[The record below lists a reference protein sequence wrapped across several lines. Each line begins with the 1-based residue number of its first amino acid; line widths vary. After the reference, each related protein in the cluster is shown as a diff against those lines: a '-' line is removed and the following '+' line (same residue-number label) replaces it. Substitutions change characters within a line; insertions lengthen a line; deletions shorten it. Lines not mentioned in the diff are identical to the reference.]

1 MKRLFATATRLP
13 WRRVFIGIAL
23 LLLLLLTLAAFFIA
37 TFDANSHK
45 ARLTSLVKEKTGREL
60 SIPGSV
66 RLKLFPSVR
75 LELDRAILNEKN
87 SSTAFATIEVV
98 KLSLR
103 LWPLLQSQVR
113 LDQVE
118 VGNFSVALK
127 RFANGTTNFD
137 DLIAKDE
144 SPSSLRFDLAGLTI
158 KNGTLRFDDE
168 MNQRKTQVSTIQVTT
183 GRLTENVAT
192 PIHAQFLL
200 ANDDPVVA
208 LKTELSGELRFDLQK
223 NHYQFTATK
232 FRAEGQAAG
241 LKPITVGLRASIA
254 ADLGVGSVALQDLS
268 AIVDGR
274 AGMQTVHAELASPRL
289 TSGANNV
296 SIEQIKAQLKL
307 DDPVRKI
314 SVSATVPALVS
325 VSNKIAAS
333 DFKLDFSIEQDKLRS
348 SGALSAA
355 LTFDPAQQR
364 VAFEKMTLNSK
375 IQRDQLVVEASAMG
389 PLMLNLQTGELDGT
403 QLNGD
408 WKMQTDQ
415 DQLCG
420 KWRAPVMANIVD
432 GNFAIDA
439 LQGDWS
445 GKLAGAQV
453 TGKVSIPVQ
462 GNWRESNAKIP
473 AIDLQANLIWPD
485 SALEA
490 NIRGLALGHAD
501 LEASSNADQVAA
513 KGVAIK
519 ASGHN
524 PSGKWQADLSSPVK
538 MDFGKQVA
546 ELTNLTGKVSWIGIS
561 KEAKPFNVKL
571 NGAGNIDL
579 VREQV
584 RFNLN
589 AGLDQS
595 KFAAILGVNGWA
607 DPAYRIDA
615 SLDQLDL
622 DRYFPP
628 ATKTIATKP
637 IQKKSVPANLDLT
650 FLKLLKVD
658 GQIKIG
664 VLKSAGTT
672 ARNVR
677 IEMESAQ
684 LEKSKR

>member
-1 MKRLFATATRLP
+1 MKRLFATATPLP

-23 LLLLLLTLAAFFIA
+23 LLLLLLALAAFFIA

-60 SIPGSV
+60 SIPGDI

-87 SSTAFATIEVV
+87 SSTAFATIEAV

-103 LWPLLQSQVR
+103 VWPLLQSQVM

-137 DLIAKDE
+137 DLISKDD

-168 MNQRKTQVSTIQVTT
+168 MNQRKTQVSKIQVTT
-183 GRLTENVAT
+183 GRLTENVTT

-200 ANDDPVVA
+200 ANDNPVVA
-208 LKTELSGELRFDLQK
+208 LKTELSGELKFDLQK
-223 NHYQFTATK
+223 KHYQFTATK

-241 LKPITVGLRASIA
+241 LKPITVGLRASID
-254 ADLGVGSVALQDLS
+254 ADLGVGRVELQDLS

-274 AGMQTVHAELASPRL
+274 AGTQTVHAELASPRL

-296 SIEQIKAQLKL
+296 SIEKIKAQLKI
-307 DDPVRKI
+307 DDSVRKI
-314 SVSATVPALVS
+314 SISATVPALVS
-325 VSNKIAAS
+325 VSNKIDAS
-333 DFKLDFSIEQDKLRS
+333 EFKLDFSIEQDKLRS

-364 VAFEKMTLNSK
+364 VAFEKMTLNSRM
-375 IQRDQLVVEASAMG
+375 QRDQLIVEASAMG
-389 PLMLNLQTGELDGT
+389 PLMLNLLSGELDGA

-415 DQLCG
+415 DQLSG
-420 KWRAPVMANIVD
+420 KWRAPVIANIVD

-439 LQGDWS
+439 LQSDWS

-473 AIDLQANLIWPD
+473 AIDLQANVIWPD

-490 NIRGLALGHAD
+490 NIRAD

-524 PSGKWQADLSSPVK
+524 PSGKWQADLISPVK
-538 MDFGKQVA
+538 MDFRKQVA

-561 KEAKPFNVKL
+561 KDAKPFNVKL

-579 VREQV
+579 VREQA

-595 KFAAILGVNGWA
+595 RFVGIFGVNGWT

-628 ATKTIATKP
+628 AAKTIVTKP
-637 IQKKSVPANLDLT
+637 IQKKSAPANLDLT
-650 FLKLLKVD
+650 FLKPLKVD

>member
-1 MKRLFATATRLP
+1 MKRLFATATPLP

-23 LLLLLLTLAAFFIA
+23 LLLLLLALAAFFIA

-60 SIPGSV
+60 SIPGDI

-87 SSTAFATIEVV
+87 SSTAFATIEAV

-103 LWPLLQSQVR
+103 VWPLLQSQVM

-137 DLIAKDE
+137 DLISKDD

-168 MNQRKTQVSTIQVTT
+168 MNQRKTQVSKIQVTT
-183 GRLTENVAT
+183 GRLTENVTT

-200 ANDDPVVA
+200 ANDNPVVA
-208 LKTELSGELRFDLQK
+208 LKTELSGELKFDLQK
-223 NHYQFTATK
+223 KHYQFTATK

-241 LKPITVGLRASIA
+241 LKPITVGLRASID
-254 ADLGVGSVALQDLS
+254 ADLGVGRVELQDLS

-274 AGMQTVHAELASPRL
+274 AGTQTVHAELASPRL

-296 SIEQIKAQLKL
+296 SIEQIKAQLKI
-307 DDPVRKI
+307 DDSVRKI
-314 SVSATVPALVS
+314 SISATVPALVS
-325 VSNKIAAS
+325 VSNKIDAS
-333 DFKLDFSIEQDKLRS
+333 EFKLDFSIEQDKLRS

-364 VAFEKMTLNSK
+364 VAFEKMTLNSRM
-375 IQRDQLVVEASAMG
+375 QRDQLIVEASAMG
-389 PLMLNLQTGELDGT
+389 PLMLNLLSGELDGA

-415 DQLCG
+415 DQLSG
-420 KWRAPVMANIVD
+420 KWRAPVIANIVD

-439 LQGDWS
+439 LQSDWS

-473 AIDLQANLIWPD
+473 AIDLQANIIWPD

-490 NIRGLALGHAD
+490 NIRAD
-501 LEASSNADQVAA
+501 LEALSNADQVAA

-524 PSGKWQADLSSPVK
+524 PSGKWQADLISPVK
-538 MDFGKQVA
+538 MDFRKQVA

-561 KEAKPFNVKL
+561 KDAKPFNVKL

-579 VREQV
+579 VREQA

-595 KFAAILGVNGWA
+595 RFVGIFGVNGWG

-622 DRYFPP
+622 DRYFTP
-628 ATKTIATKP
+628 AAKTIAAHP
-637 IQKKSVPANLDLT
+637 IQKKSAPTNLDLT
-650 FLKLLKVD
+650 FLKPLKVD

-664 VLKSAGTT
+664 VLKRAGTT

-684 LEKSKR
+684 PKKSKP

>member
-1 MKRLFATATRLP
+1 MRRVFATATRLP

-45 ARLTSLVKEKTGREL
+45 ARLTSVVKEKTGREL
-60 SIPGSV
+60 SIPGDI

-87 SSTAFATIEVV
+87 SSTAFAMIEAV

-103 LWPLLQSQVR
+103 VWPLLQSQVM

-137 DLIAKDE
+137 DLISKDE

-158 KNGTLRFDDE
+158 KNGALRFDDE
-168 MNQRKTQVSTIQVTT
+168 MNQRKTQVSKIQVTT

-200 ANDDPVVA
+200 ANDNPVAA
-208 LKTELSGELRFDLQK
+208 LKTELSGELKFDLRK
-223 NHYQFTATK
+223 KHYQFTGTK
-232 FRAEGQAAG
+232 FSAEGQAAG
-241 LKPITVGLRASIA
+241 LKPITVGLRASVA
-254 ADLGVGSVALQDLS
+254 ADLGVGRVALQDLS

-274 AGMQTVHAELASPRL
+274 AGTQTVHAELASPRL

-296 SIEQIKAQLKL
+296 SIEQIKAQLKI
-307 DDPVRKI
+307 DDSVRKI

-325 VSNKIAAS
+325 VSNKIDAS

-375 IQRDQLVVEASAMG
+375 MQRDQLVVEASAMG
-389 PLMLNLQTGELDGT
+389 PLMLNLQTGELDGA

-415 DQLCG
+415 DQLSG
-420 KWRAPVMANIVD
+420 QWRAPVIANIVD

-439 LQGDWS
+439 LQSDWS

-473 AIDLQANLIWPD
+473 AIDLQANVIWPA

-490 NIRGLALGHAD
+490 SIRAD

-524 PSGKWQADLSSPVK
+524 PSGKWQADLTSPVK
-538 MDFGKQVA
+538 MDFRKQAA

-561 KEAKPFNVKL
+561 KDAKPFNVKL

-579 VREQV
+579 VREQA

-595 KFAAILGVNGWA
+595 KFVGIFGVNGWA

-628 ATKTIATKP
+628 AAKTISTKQ
-637 IQKKSVPANLDLT
+637 IQKKSAPADLDLT

>member
-1 MKRLFATATRLP
+1 MRRAFGAATPMP
-13 WRRVFIGIAL
+13 WRRILIGVAAL
-23 LLLLLLTLAAFFIA
+23 LLLLVALGVFFLA
-37 TFDANSHK
+37 TFDANSQK
-45 ARLTSLVKEKTGREL
+45 VRLATMVKEKTGRVL
-60 SIPGSV
+60 SIPADV
-66 RLKLFPSVR
+66 RLKLFPVIR
-75 LELDRAILNEKN
+75 FELDRAILDEKN
-87 SSTAFATIEVV
+87 SSIPFATIEAV

-103 LWPLLQSQVR
+103 LWPLLRRQVI

-118 VGNFSVALK
+118 IGNFSVALQ
-127 RFANGTTNFD
+127 RFANGATNFD

-168 MNQRKTQVSTIQVTT
+168 LAQRKTQFTQLQITT
-183 GRLTENVAT
+183 GRLTENIAT
-192 PIHAQFLL
+192 PVQAKFLL
-200 ANDDPVVA
+200 TNDNPVAV
-208 LKTELSGELRFDLQK
+208 LNTELSGELKFDLQK
-223 NHYQFTATK
+223 KQYQFTRTKLSAVGAAT
-232 FRAEGQAAG
+232 G
-241 LKPITVGLRASIA
+241 LKPITIGLRASID
-254 ADLGVGSVALQDLS
+254 ADLGVGRVALQDLS

-274 AGMQTVHAELASPRL
+274 AGTQTVHAELASPRL
-289 TSGANNV
+289 TSAPNNL
-296 SIEQIKAQLKL
+296 SIEQIGAQLKI
-307 DDPVRKI
+307 DDLVRKI

-325 VSNKIAAS
+325 VGNKIDAS

-348 SGALSAA
+348 SGVLSAA
-355 LTFDPAQQR
+355 LTFDPVQQR
-364 VAFEKMTLNSK
+364 ATLAKMTLNSK
-375 IQRDQLVVEASAMG
+375 TQRNQLVVEASAIG
-389 PLMLNLQTGELDGT
+389 PLMLNLQTGELDST
-403 QLNGD
+403 QLHGD

-415 DQLCG
+415 NQLFG
-420 KWRAPVMANIVD
+420 KWRAPVIANIVD

-453 TGKVSIPVQ
+453 TGKVSIPVL

-473 AIDLQANLIWPD
+473 TMDLQMNLNWPD
-485 SALEA
+485 SALET
-490 NIRGLALGHAD
+490 NIRAD

-513 KGVAIK
+513 KGIAIK

-524 PSGKWQADLSSPVK
+524 PSGKWQTDLSSPVK
-538 MDFGKQVA
+538 MDFGKQVV
-546 ELTNLTGKVSWIGIS
+546 ELANLTGKVSWIGIS
-561 KEAKPFNVKL
+561 KDAKPFNLKL
-571 NGAGNIDL
+571 NGAGTVDL
-579 VREQV
+579 VREQA

-637 IQKKSVPANLDLT
+637 IQKKSAPANLDLT
-650 FLKLLKVD
+650 FLKPLKVD

-677 IEMESAQ
+677 IQMESAQ